1 MAGSNYS
8 FVISSNFKPFSM
20 EEMLVPF
27 TAYKN
32 AYEKAEEDYTQL
44 SDKADMFSYLSET
57 LPPESKARK
66 IYEGYVDELHKQ
78 GESLANGLSMANR
91 RALTSLKRR
100 YSGEIGRLDKAD
112 TALQEEKKRR
122 LALSTNDPSTLYAND
137 NLSIDDF
144 LDRKEPNI
152 YSVSGQKL
160 YERGVQIG
168 ASGSSRIY
176 SNPQVQELTKQYNN
190 IIQTYGYSPELIAQ
204 FRNNLAAIPE
214 FQQSIKATLKEY
226 GAEDNLTG
234 VNYDRAMQSV
244 INGVVNG
251 ITYKRAD
258 NVQQNPDYVTEHQ
271 KMQLEQDKKSMEN
284 KMMMYGMVKDKDG
297 SWKYSLEADPAYQR
311 QQQLVRLYADK
322 DVPEGFYIDPADPSK
337 PKKVPK
343 GYKADPTSITGLVKD
358 EDANGGST
366 SAKEKL
372 DNVLLGLTYSN
383 TKNPRAALKNPEGF
397 EVEANGK
404 RYTYKYIGALSP
416 QDGGYVSGAFGT
428 DVPNRGWGFTSAS
441 NVMNKWGNFA
451 IDDVDETEKGKVR
464 VLAENEVMS
473 LVSDPV
479 FYDAYKKILP
489 EGITK
494 DTDIQVVEVPNEWGS
509 PRKGYAIAVRQ

>member
-66 IYEGYVDELHKQ
+66 IYEGYADELHKQ
-78 GESLANGLSMANR
+78 GESLSNGLSMANR

-144 LDRKEPNI
+144 LDRKEPNT

-214 FQQSIKATLKEY
+214 FQQSVKATLKEY

-258 NVQQNPDYVTEHQ
+258 NVQQNPDYVTKYQ
-271 KMQLEQDKKSMEN
+271 KMQLDQQKESMEN
-284 KMMMYGMVKDKDG
+284 NMMIHGMVKDKDG
-297 SWKYSLEADPAYQR
+297 NWKYSLEADPTYQR
-311 QQQLVRLYADK
+311 QQQLA
-322 DVPEGFYIDPADPSK
+322 GSA
-337 PKKVPK
+337 
-343 GYKADPTSITGLVKD
+343 ASISGLD
-358 EDANGGST
+358 EDANGDNA
-366 SAKEKL
+366 SARKKL
-372 DNVLLGLTYSN
+372 DDALLGLTYSN
-383 TKNPRAALKNPEGF
+383 TKRPRAALKNPEGF

-404 RYTYKYIGALSP
+404 RYTYKYVGALSP
-416 QDGGYVSGAFGT
+416 QDGKYVSGAFGT
-428 DVPNRGWGFTSAS
+428 GVPNRGWGFTSAS

-451 IDDVDETEKGKVR
+451 IDDVDGTEQGKVR
-464 VLAENEVMS
+464 VLSENEVLALAGDTAFMEAYSS
-473 LVSDPV
+473 L
-479 FYDAYKKILP
+479 
-489 EGITK
+489 TK
-494 DTDIQVVEVPNEWGS
+494 DLPDTADIQVVEVPNEWGS
-509 PRKGYAIAVRQ
+509 SRKGYAIAVRQ